1 MVVTVL
7 LIRVGHRIW
16 VIRVEVIASLW
27 ALKHGR
33 VNLWLLTGLKE
44 SVPKHQESRNW
55 EFPPTA
61 LSKQGL

>member
-33 VNLWLLTGLKE
+33 VNLGYLL
-44 SVPKHQESRNW
+44 V
-55 EFPPTA
+55 
-61 LSKQGL
+61 